1 VDETTLLKDM
11 EVTNAS
17 FLTPVTAMSSYVG
30 QLMTIK
36 HYVEIVFTTT
46 GMMTSNPTIKI
57 PVQVGEA
64 VPVLAAAAAA
74 TMAATD
80 KVSSLSPSCPATAI
94 PRDIAGTTTTT
105 PISTPTSYK
114 NVVPVNQ
121 PDEKTVEG
129 LLRGLEASV
138 QDLAYI
144 QECVKD
150 TEWKDT
156 VLTGLSAA
164 QYGSIVGA
172 VGSEFDQPAVA
183 TALAEIIVPFTCAH
197 VMTALSQCAA
207 WSRAAITE
215 RLLPYCTD
223 RSTHQE
229 LIKTQLT
236 EWEQMVTQAAFDA
249 AVKAT

>member
-1 VDETTLLKDM
+1 
-11 EVTNAS
+11 
-17 FLTPVTAMSSYVG
+17 
-30 QLMTIK
+30 
-36 HYVEIVFTTT
+36 
-46 GMMTSNPTIKI
+46 
-57 PVQVGEA
+57 
-64 VPVLAAAAAA
+64 
-74 TMAATD
+74 MAATD

-94 PRDIAGTTTTT
+94 PRDIAGTTT

-114 NVVPVNQ
+114 YNVVPVNNQ
-121 PDEKTVEG
+121 SDQKTVDG
-129 LLRGLEASV
+129 LLRGLDASV

-164 QYGSIVGA
+164 QYGRIVGA

-197 VMTALSQCAA
+197 VVTALSQCAT

-223 RSTHQE
+223 LSSSTTNQG
-229 LIKTQLT
+229 LIKTQLN
-236 EWEQMVTQAAFDA
+236 EWEQMLTQPAFDTA
-249 AVKAT
+249 LKATT